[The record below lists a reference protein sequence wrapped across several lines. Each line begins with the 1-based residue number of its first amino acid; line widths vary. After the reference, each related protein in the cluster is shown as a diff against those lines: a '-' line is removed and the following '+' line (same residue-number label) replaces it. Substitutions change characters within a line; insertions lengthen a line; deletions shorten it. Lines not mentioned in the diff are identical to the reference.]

1 MDKFR
6 IGTPQC
12 GLLFAALGAVL
23 ALMLLYMG
31 FWRTLFVIVLA
42 AAGYFIGASED
53 KPESL
58 KALINKVFP
67 PKSE

>member
-42 AAGYFIGASED
+42 AVGYFIGASED
-53 KPESL
+53 KAESL
-58 KALINKVFP
+58 KALINRVFP

>member
-31 FWRTLFVIVLA
+31 FWRTLFVIALA
-42 AAGYFIGASED
+42 AVGYFIGASED
-53 KPESL
+53 KAESL

>member
-42 AAGYFIGASED
+42 AVGYFIGASED
-53 KPESL
+53 KAESL

-67 PKSE
+67 PTSE

>member
-31 FWRTLFVIVLA
+31 FWRTLFVVVLA

-53 KPESL
+53 KAESL